1 MIKKKSNAKYQR
13 RVLPFGLT
21 DAAFSFSCVMFNI
34 LEEFCI
40 FASSFYDGCIIF
52 IKRTDHIRHV
62 KTIIDKFAKFGI
74 QIIFKKCQFVEEEV
88 YFLGYVITK
97 NGIKPQNF
105 RISDVFKYFRVD
117 TIFRNGFI
125 F

>member
-1 MIKKKSNAKYQR
+1 
-13 RVLPFGLT
+13 
-21 DAAFSFSCVMFNI
+21 MFNI

-52 IKRTDHIRHV
+52 IKRADHIRHV

-105 RISDVFKYFRVD
+105 RISDAFKYFRVD